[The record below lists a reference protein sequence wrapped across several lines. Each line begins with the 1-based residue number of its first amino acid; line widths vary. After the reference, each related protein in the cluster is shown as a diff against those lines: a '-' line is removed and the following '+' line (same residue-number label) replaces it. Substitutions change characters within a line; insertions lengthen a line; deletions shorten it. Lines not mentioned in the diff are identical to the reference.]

1 MAISQ
6 KLCFV
11 GFMAL
16 IRPGS
21 LTQLVVAII
30 LAVGY
35 MVAHTQAN
43 PFVSDAD
50 NLVGLAAR

>member
-1 MAISQ
+1 
-6 KLCFV
+6 
-11 GFMAL
+11 MAL
-16 IRPGS
+16 VRPGS
-21 LTQLVVAII
+21 LTQLVVAIV

-50 NLVGLAAR
+50 NLVGLAAC